1 MRQPSRAPG
10 SALHARAEPIAKGRP
25 GQKNTGL
32 SRSELRPVKAD
43 QGCAMERAVREGDTG
58 LHHTAK
64 IRRCLLN
71 RGQRAGPGQPD
82 GQSSGRFEPNSQ
94 RAFRCQR
101 WPRPPLRFASSLDQA
116 SRGSS
121 RARSEIMP
129 GLHGISTPA
138 PPVFRHAR
146 ADGAKPWRTR
156 VVDAPMPSPPP
167 RQRRWIAGVA
177 RREVLNTPWKVAC
190 RSGGSAARAA
200 ARGAPFSPS
209 ARSVPQRRERTRRAS
224 RCARSTR
231 ARAQPA
237 PKVCWNQV
245 STR

>member
-1 MRQPSRAPG
+1 
-10 SALHARAEPIAKGRP
+10 
-25 GQKNTGL
+25 
-32 SRSELRPVKAD
+32 VKAD

-146 ADGAKPWRTR
+146 ADGAKPWRTC
-156 VVDAPMPSPPP
+156 VVDPPMPSLVPLAAKFSTRRGRWRVEAAVRRLAEP
-167 RQRRWIAGVA
+167 RA
-177 RREVLNTPWKVAC
+177 PH
-190 RSGGSAARAA
+190 RSPR
-200 ARGAPFSPS
+200 S
-209 ARSVPQRRERTRRAS
+209 ARSAFHAPPRGLAARPRRAS
-224 RCARSTR
+224 RRALSAR